1 MFRPRKAALVK
12 RAWKARRVGLA
23 HAPTLLQEQQE
34 AAKELKGAAQQLLRR
49 LTEAQLELLVSA
61 LESQGGDPGQC
72 VLVPR
77 NSSEE
82 DVGGRSFPPHLLMVW
97 AWRWPDLHAH
107 ALSTPLKRLP
117 TCAARNDPV
126 YVCANPYHWA
136 RLLQTE
142 SPPPPYSRFSVDL
155 LRPEDAA
162 PSEEVDCLVESQE
175 TGGSHQYTYSTHGTG
190 SIPWCQVAY
199 WEGRERVGRLYP
211 VCTPSLNIMGDT
223 PHGDGLSLAS
233 LAAHSHSSPSEQV
246 KRTREKIGL
255 GLVLYEEGERVWVYN
270 RADVPLFINSPTLDG
285 GLHTRSHFI
294 VHKLPPGH
302 ILNIFDYDKA
312 RLYQKLPVHPD
323 LLHEGPIDQNSVR
336 VSFAKGWGPN
346 YHRQVIT
353 ECPCW
358 LEILLVPAR

>member
-1 MFRPRKAALVK
+1 MFMFRPRKAALVK

-136 RLLQTE
+136 RLLQTGE
-142 SPPPPYSRFSVDL
+142 ML
-155 LRPEDAA
+155 L
-162 PSEEVDCLVESQE
+162 
-175 TGGSHQYTYSTHGTG
+175 
-190 SIPWCQVAY
+190 
-199 WEGRERVGRLYP
+199 
-211 VCTPSLNIMGDT
+211 LNY
-223 PHGDGLSLAS
+223 
-233 LAAHSHSSPSEQV
+233 V
-246 KRTREKIGL
+246 
-255 GLVLYEEGERVWVYN
+255 
-270 RADVPLFINSPTLDG
+270 
-285 GLHTRSHFI
+285 
-294 VHKLPPGH
+294 
-302 ILNIFDYDKA
+302 
-312 RLYQKLPVHPD
+312 
-323 LLHEGPIDQNSVR
+323 
-336 VSFAKGWGPN
+336 
-346 YHRQVIT
+346 
-353 ECPCW
+353 
-358 LEILLVPAR
+358 